1 MDYTSLYET
10 WKREKQNTT
19 IQPLDRQFFTEVSE
33 YVKDLK
39 DEIALLDR
47 KTLLAHLT
55 LEKQKNLEKMIT
67 DLIQTRYFK
76 LSTGLFNNE
85 HIPHN
90 TLTTEEDLL
99 YTSISSTMDEIKN
112 LTRQVLKGQI
122 PKLKGITRTG
132 GSKILL
138 VRFLTDMPAIVGS
151 NMNTYGP
158 FKAEDVASLPVE
170 NAESLIRRGVASKI
184 ET

>member
-1 MDYTSLYET
+1 MRKHTILLVDDDPFILTGIGQNLESESYEV
-10 WKREKQNTT
+10 TT
-19 IQPLDRQFFTEVSE
+19 AENGE
-33 YVKDLK
+33 M
-39 DEIALLDR
+39 ALEL
-47 KTLLAHLT
+47 
-55 LEKQKNLEKMIT
+55 LEKSVYDLVIT

-76 LSTGLFNNE
+76 LSTVLFNNE

-99 YTSISSTMDEIKN
+99 YTSISSTMGEIKN